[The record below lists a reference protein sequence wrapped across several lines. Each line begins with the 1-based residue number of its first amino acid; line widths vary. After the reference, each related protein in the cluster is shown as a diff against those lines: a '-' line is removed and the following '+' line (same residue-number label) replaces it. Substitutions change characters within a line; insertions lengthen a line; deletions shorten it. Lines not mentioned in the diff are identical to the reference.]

1 MNKDFSARVR
11 AAYETAFG
19 ALLGRYTKMA
29 MLPIRQKWLA
39 AAGVT
44 VAFALTALLLKT
56 VPTGFVPDEDM
67 GSLMIDVS
75 APSTIRSTASMSM
88 PRAARSLASRPP
100 RCSMN

>member
-19 ALLGRYTKMA
+19 ALLGRYTKVA
-29 MLPIRQKWLA
+29 MLPIHQKWLA

-44 VAFALTALLLKT
+44 VALAITALLLKT

-75 APSTIRSTASMSM
+75 APSGYTMAKTCQPPHCQSTTGTGAG
-88 PRAARSLASRPP
+88 SL
-100 RCSMN
+100 